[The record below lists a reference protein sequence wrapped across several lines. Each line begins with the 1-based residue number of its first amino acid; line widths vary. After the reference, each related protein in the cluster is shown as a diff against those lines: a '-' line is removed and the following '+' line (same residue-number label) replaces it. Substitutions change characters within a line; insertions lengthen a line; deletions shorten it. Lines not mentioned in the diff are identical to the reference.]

1 MRRCKMAKLIPCFVC
16 SKLVEAV
23 EDKAIAKLCPE
34 HDTAQNREEMRN
46 TPVHQLLRRL
56 NDATQKQVEQMASE
70 VGTTNSKYEEIRQE
84 LVILQGKLDNIS
96 TTPPPP
102 APVEEPK
109 GKIQTNEFGEIF

>member
-1 MRRCKMAKLIPCFVC
+1 MAKQIPCFVC
-16 SKLVEAV
+16 GILVEAI

-56 NDATQKQVEQMASE
+56 NDSVQKQVDQVAGD
-70 VGTTNSKYEEIRQE
+70 VGTTNAKYEEIRQE
-84 LVILQGKLDNIS
+84 LVILQGKIDGIE
-96 TTPPPP
+96 TTPAS

-109 GKIQTNEFGEIF
+109 DTTKLNEYGELI

>member
-1 MRRCKMAKLIPCFVC
+1 MAKLIPCFIC
-16 SKLVEAV
+16 GNLVEAI

-56 NDATQKQVEQMASE
+56 NDSVQKQVDQVAGE
-70 VGTTNSKYEEIRQE
+70 VGTTNAKYEEIRQE
-84 LVILQGKLDNIS
+84 LVILQGKIDGLE
-96 TTPPPP
+96 TTPAP

-109 GKIQTNEFGEIF
+109 EKIQTNEFGEIF

>member
-1 MRRCKMAKLIPCFVC
+1 MAKQIPCFKC
-16 SKLVEAV
+16 GILIEAI

-56 NDATQKQVEQMASE
+56 NDSVQKQVDQVAGD
-70 VGTTNSKYEEIRQE
+70 VGATNAKYEEIRQE
-84 LVILQGKLDNIS
+84 LVILQGKIDGLE
-96 TTPPPP
+96 TTPAP

-109 GKIQTNEFGEIF
+109 DTTRLNEYGELI